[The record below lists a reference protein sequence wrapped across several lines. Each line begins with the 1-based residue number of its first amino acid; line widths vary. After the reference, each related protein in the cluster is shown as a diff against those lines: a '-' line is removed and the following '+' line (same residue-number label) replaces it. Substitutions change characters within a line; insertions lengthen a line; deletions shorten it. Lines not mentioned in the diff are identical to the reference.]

1 MAGVHIWKQVHA
13 DRLVRLGEVWVRLH
27 GNSFGGESLLVGVAP
42 VPWVASSE
50 DGLCTRY
57 QACSGWG

>member
-1 MAGVHIWKQVHA
+1 MLTDLFGLEKFGSGSMEIL
-13 DRLVRLGEVWVRLH
+13 LV
-27 GNSFGGESLLVGVAP
+27 GGSLLVGVAP